1 MIGNVHIIG
10 QIGTTYKEDGTIDV
24 KGVELVDV
32 VSQIEPL
39 IGYDVIN
46 VWINSGGGLVSVGN
60 DIHDYLT
67 KIPNVVTIADGFC
80 ASIATK
86 IHLSAPIQNRK
97 VVAGTQYMIHN
108 PLMPEITNANTNDL
122 KDIIGVLEPMQKDLV
137 KTYTDA
143 TGTSKE
149 AIQSLMNVEASLTD
163 EQLISLGFVSEIIN
177 KVQLKAVAFIDQEKV
192 NNKNT
197 NMSNANIKLSLFAKA
212 MAMVKGREV
221 VAIIQEVSQGTIET
235 PFSDIMV
242 GDPIM
247 LGTEP
252 APADTYTLEDGTQL
266 VVVEA
271 GLISEIITPSGD
283 SVDYTELQQTVMDLQ
298 EQVANLTAQ
307 ITEKDGVIA
316 QMNQAH
322 ETLETEHNATL
333 EVMNSLKAKG
343 SSYTPPVNSIR
354 VPKVEPTN
362 QAKSLADRRAEI
374 QAKRNK

>member
-60 DIHDYLT
+60 DIHNYLSN
-67 KIPNVVTIADGFC
+67 IPNVVTIADGFC

-86 IHLSAPIQNRK
+86 IHLSAPTHNRK

-108 PLMPEITNANTNDL
+108 PLLPEITNANVNDL
-122 KDIIGVLEPMQKDLV
+122 KDVIEVLEPMQKDLV
-137 KTYTDA
+137 KTYVDA

-177 KVQLKAVAFIDQEKV
+177 KVQLKAVAFVDPENVK
-192 NNKNT
+192 NKQADMNK
-197 NMSNANIKLSLFAKA
+197 SNIKLSLYAKA

-221 VAIIQEVSQGTIET
+221 VAVIQEVSQGTIET

-271 GLISEIITPSGD
+271 GIVGEIITPAGE
-283 SVDYTELQQTVMDLQ
+283 SVEYTELQAEIEDLK
-298 EQVANLTAQ
+298 AQ
-307 ITEKDGVIA
+307 IDDLKAQVSERDGVIA
-316 QMNQAH
+316 QMNESH
-322 ETLETEHNATL
+322 EALETEHNATL
-333 EVMNSLKAKG
+333 EVMNGLKAKT
-343 SSYTPPVNSIR
+343 STYTPPVNSVR
-354 VPKVEPTN
+354 TQKEATSKVV
-362 QAKSLADRRAEI
+362 SLAERRAEI
-374 QAKRNK
+374 QARKKK

>member
-10 QIGTTYKEDGTIDV
+10 QIGTTYKGDGTVDV

-60 DIHDYLT
+60 DIHNYLSN
-67 KIPNVVTIADGFC
+67 IPNVVTIADGFC

-86 IHLSAPIQNRK
+86 IHLSAPIHNRK

-108 PLMPEITNANTNDL
+108 PLLPEITNANVNDL
-122 KDIIGVLEPMQKDLV
+122 KDVIEVLEPMQKDLV
-137 KTYTDA
+137 KTYVDA

-177 KVQLKAVAFIDQEKV
+177 KVQLKAVAFVDSENVK
-192 NNKNT
+192 NKKADMNK
-197 NMSNANIKLSLFAKA
+197 SNIKLSLYAKA

-221 VAIIQEVSQGTIET
+221 VAVIQEVSQGTIET

-252 APADTYTLEDGTQL
+252 APADTYTLDDGTQL

-271 GLISEIITPSGD
+271 GIVGEIVTPSGE
-283 SVDYTELQQTVMDLQ
+283 SVEYTELQAEIVDLK
-298 EQVANLTAQ
+298 AQ
-307 ITEKDGVIA
+307 IEDLKAQVSERDGVIA
-316 QMNQAH
+316 QMNESH
-322 ETLETEHNATL
+322 EALEAEHNATL
-333 EVMNSLKAKG
+333 EVMNSLKSKT
-343 SSYTPPVNSIR
+343 STYTPPVNSVR
-354 VPKVEPTN
+354 TPKEVTS
-362 QAKSLADRRAEI
+362 KVVSLAERRAEI
-374 QAKRNK
+374 QARKKK